1 MKIVKNSIALLA
13 LSLSISACTPPM
25 PPEFKAELA
34 ERYVTCVAGEIAI
47 STIPELAEVTQ
58 AWVDGL
64 SENCSD
70 LSATIIG
77 AVDESEIPIDESEIP
92 VDDTE
97 TVVDDTEMPVEET
110 ETPLE
115 DTETAVDVAQT
126 AADVFITAAGETP
139 SCNVA
144 ASSPAG
150 IDAVAIV
157 VSVAGL
163 DGVVFSPALL
173 HRALSGGMASWADPE
188 LQELNP
194 EIELIDIPMVL
205 RAPTRPQ
212 DITSLNDW
220 MNRLDP
226 AGWPGSPSGLV
237 SDAVFNAEAVVE
249 ELVTEGTISVV
260 PASLVTNNSLETV
273 SIQIS
278 PELEA
283 LYLNVETVISAGT
296 QMVATT
302 SGSVVTAKID
312 AALPPVPAAGN
323 DFASLPWQ
331 ALNQFTITV
340 CAGANEMAGRAFARY
355 ALRLDSQG
363 VMTSYG
369 FTEMPEQIRLAG
381 LTGVSQGLPEPTI
394 PPSGGPEEVLEEVPT
409 DETTEMPS
417 EESLEEETDM
427 ASSEPTP

>member
-1 MKIVKNSIALLA
+1 
-13 LSLSISACTPPM
+13 M
-25 PPEFKAELA
+25 PPEFQAELA
-34 ERYVTCVAGEIAI
+34 ERYVTCVSGEIAI
-47 STIPELAEVTQ
+47 STVPELAEVTQ

-77 AVDESEIPIDESEIP
+77 AVDETETP
-92 VDDTE
+92 VVDTE
-97 TVVDDTEMPVEET
+97 T
-110 ETPLE
+110 L
-115 DTETAVDVAQT
+115 
-126 AADVFITAAGETP
+126 ADVFITSAGQTP

-144 ASSPAG
+144 ASSPVG

-157 VSVAGL
+157 VSVSGL
-163 DGVVFSPALL
+163 DGVIFSPALL

-194 EIELIDIPMVL
+194 EIELTDIPMVV

-212 DITSLNDW
+212 DVTSLNDW
-220 MNRLDP
+220 MTRLDP

-237 SDAVFNAEAVVE
+237 SDEVFNSELVVE
-249 ELVTEGTISVV
+249 ELATEGTISVV
-260 PASLVTNNSLETV
+260 PASLVTNNSLESI

-278 PELEA
+278 PDLET

-302 SGSVVTAKID
+302 SDSVVTAKID
-312 AALPPVPAAGN
+312 ASLPPVPAAGD

-340 CAGANEMAGRAFARY
+340 CAGANEMTGRAFARY

-363 VMTSYG
+363 VMIAFG
-369 FTEMPEQIRLAG
+369 FTEMPEKIRLAG
-381 LTGVSQGLPEPTI
+381 VAAVSQGLPEPSI
-394 PPSGGPEEVLEEVPT
+394 PPSDEPLQ
-409 DETTEMPS
+409 DETEI
-417 EESLEEETDM
+417 
-427 ASSEPTP
+427 ASPEPTP

>member
-1 MKIVKNSIALLA
+1 
-13 LSLSISACTPPM
+13 M
-25 PPEFKAELA
+25 PPEFQAQLA
-34 ERYVTCVAGEIAI
+34 ERYVTCVSGEIAI
-47 STIPELAEVTQ
+47 STVPELAEVTQ

-77 AVDESEIPIDESEIP
+77 AVDETETPVDETETPVDETELPADETEIPA
-92 VDDTE
+92 
-97 TVVDDTEMPVEET
+97 EET
-110 ETPLE
+110 ETELPADE
-115 DTETAVDVAQT
+115 TEIPAEETEAPAVDTETP
-126 AADVFITAAGETP
+126 ADVFITAAGETP
-139 SCNVA
+139 ACTVA
-144 ASSPAG
+144 ASSPVG

-173 HRALSGGMASWADPE
+173 HRALSGGMPSWADPE

-194 EIELIDIPMVL
+194 EIQLTDVPMVL

-212 DITSLNDW
+212 DIASLNDW

-226 AGWPGSPSGLV
+226 VGWPGSPSGLV
-237 SDAVFNAEAVVE
+237 ADAAFNAEAVVE

-278 PELEA
+278 PELET

-312 AALPPVPAAGN
+312 AALPPLPAAGN
-323 DFASLPWQ
+323 EFTSLPWQ
-331 ALNQFTITV
+331 GLNQFTITV

-363 VMTSYG
+363 VMTSFG

-381 LTGVSQGLPEPTI
+381 LAGVSQGLPEPTI
-394 PPSGGPEEVLEEVPT
+394 PPSGAPEEVLEEVPT
-409 DETTEMPS
+409 DESTEMPS
-417 EESLEEETDM
+417 EEPLEEETDM
-427 ASSEPTP
+427 ASPEPTP

>member
-1 MKIVKNSIALLA
+1 VNIIKNSIALLA

-25 PPEFKAELA
+25 PPEFQAQLA
-34 ERYVTCVAGEIAI
+34 ERYVTCVSGEIAI
-47 STIPELAEVTQ
+47 STVPELAEVTQ

-77 AVDESEIPIDESEIP
+77 AVDETEVPLDDAEVPLDDTETA

-97 TVVDDTEMPVEET
+97 IPVEET
-110 ETPLE
+110 ETPVD
-115 DTETAVDVAQT
+115 DTETP
-126 AADVFITAAGETP
+126 ADVFITAAGATP

-144 ASSPAG
+144 ASSPVG

-194 EIELIDIPMVL
+194 EIQLIDIPMVL

-212 DITSLNDW
+212 DIASLNDW

-226 AGWPGSPSGLV
+226 VGWPGSPSGLV
-237 SDAVFNAEAVVE
+237 ADAVFNAEAVVE
-249 ELVTEGTISVV
+249 ELATEGTISVV

-278 PELEA
+278 PELET

-312 AALPPVPAAGN
+312 AALPPLPAAGN
-323 DFASLPWQ
+323 DFTSLPWQ

-355 ALRLDSQG
+355 ALRLESQG

-381 LTGVSQGLPEPTI
+381 LAGVSQGLPEPTI
-394 PPSGGPEEVLEEVPT
+394 PPSGAPEEVLEEVPA
-409 DETTEMPS
+409 DDPTEVPS
-417 EESLEEETDM
+417 EEPLEEETDM
-427 ASSEPTP
+427 TSPEPTP

>member
-1 MKIVKNSIALLA
+1 MNIVKNSIALLA

-25 PPEFKAELA
+25 PPEFQAQLA
-34 ERYVTCVAGEIAI
+34 ERYVTCVSGEIAI
-47 STIPELAEVTQ
+47 STVPELAEVTQ

-64 SENCSD
+64 TENCSD

-77 AVDESEIPIDESEIP
+77 AVDETEVPIDETETAVDDTEIAVEETEVPIEETEVP

-97 TVVDDTEMPVEET
+97 TAP
-110 ETPLE
+110 
-115 DTETAVDVAQT
+115 
-126 AADVFITAAGETP
+126 DVFITAAGETP
-139 SCNVA
+139 ACNVA
-144 ASSPAG
+144 ASSPVG

-173 HRALSGGMASWADPE
+173 HRALSGGMTSWADPE

-194 EIELIDIPMVL
+194 EIELTDIPVVL
-205 RAPTRPQ
+205 RAPTRPE

-237 SDAVFNAEAVVE
+237 ADAAFSAEVVVE
-249 ELVTEGTISVV
+249 ELATEGTISVV

-278 PELEA
+278 PDLEA

-312 AALPPVPAAGN
+312 ASLPPLPAAGN
-323 DFASLPWQ
+323 DFTSLPWQ

-381 LTGVSQGLPEPTI
+381 LAAVSQGLPEPTI
-394 PPSGGPEEVLEEVPT
+394 PPSGAPEEEVLEEVPT
-409 DETTEMPS
+409 DEATEMPS
-417 EESLEEETDM
+417 EEPLEEETDM
-427 ASSEPTP
+427 ASPEPTP